1 MEPRRTGA
9 PATRASAHSATLRE
23 MVSSERADSFGP
35 KRFAALAALQIGA
48 LAVVLA
54 STPFKPFELDRFF
67 VPKELALHVAAFACV
82 LFCLGR
88 LRTLALDRVD
98 VFLVAFGLLSLVSAV
113 LASNRWLSMRSVAIT
128 ISGLAVFWCARS
140 LAASGLKRPLMAV
153 IVLATVVGAASSLA
167 QAYGLE
173 SDYFTLSRA
182 PGGTFGNRNFVAH
195 VSAIGVPILIWYAVT
210 ARRAIAVFLCAIGG
224 AILAAAL
231 VLSRS
236 RAAWLALLVVAVLL
250 AIPVWRAAR
259 RVPHANAGRR
269 LIIIGIVAAAG
280 VVSSLVLPNHLNWK
294 SDSPYL
300 DSVRGV
306 VAYNSGS
313 GRGRIIQ
320 YRNTLRMVE
329 AHPVL
334 GVGPGNWPVHYPR
347 YAARNDPS
355 LTRDDNVTANPWPS
369 SDWVAL
375 IAERGLITVIA
386 LLLAFAGIIVNA
398 FQLTRGSTA
407 NNPDARD
414 PFLPVAV
421 TATVLISIAVGFF
434 DAVLILAAPA
444 FIVWASLG
452 ALGATG
458 RTRSEWT
465 PPTASR
471 TRWSLALVIPLFLF
485 ALRSAGMTAAMQAF
499 GDGDRLGS
507 VQQAAALDPGS
518 YRIQLRLAVLAMNRR
533 GCGLAR
539 PHALRAEAMLPLAGA
554 PRSVLRR
561 CGT

>member
-1 MEPRRTGA
+1 
-9 PATRASAHSATLRE
+9 
-23 MVSSERADSFGP
+23 MVSQERANSSGP
-35 KRFAALAALQIGA
+35 KRFVALGALQAGA

-54 STPFKPFELDRFF
+54 ATPFKPFELDRFF
-67 VPKELALHVAAFACV
+67 VPKELALHVAAFVCV

-88 LRTLALDRVD
+88 LRTVTLDRVD
-98 VFLVAFGLLSLVSAV
+98 FFLVTFGVLSVVSAI

-153 IVLATVVGAASSLA
+153 IILATVLGAASSLA
-167 QAYGLE
+167 QAYGVD

-195 VSAIGVPILIWYAVT
+195 VSAIGVPLLVWYAVT
-210 ARRAIAVFLCAIGG
+210 ARRTIAVFLCAIGG

-236 RAAWLALLVVAVLL
+236 RAAWLALLVVTILL
-250 AIPVWRAAR
+250 AIPVWRAAL
-259 RVPHANAGRR
+259 RVPHADAGRR
-269 LIIIGIVAAAG
+269 LIFLGILGAVG
-280 VVSSLVLPNHLNWK
+280 VVLSLVLPNRLNWK

-320 YRNTLRMVE
+320 YRNTLHMVE
-329 AHPVL
+329 AYPIL
-334 GVGPGNWPVHYPR
+334 GVGPGNWPVHYPKF
-347 YAARNDPS
+347 AARNDPS

-375 IAERGLITVIA
+375 IAERGVITVIA
-386 LLLAFAGIIVNA
+386 LLLAFVGIIINA

-421 TATVLISIAVGFF
+421 TATVLIAIAVGFF
-434 DAVLILAAPA
+434 DAVLILAAPT

-465 PPTASR
+465 PAAVAR
-471 TRWSLALVIPLFLF
+471 TRWSLLLVVPLFLF
-485 ALRSAGMTAAMQAF
+485 ALRSAGMTVAMQAF
-499 GDGDRLGS
+499 GTGDRLGS
-507 VQQAAALDPGS
+507 VEQAAILDPGS
-518 YRIQLRLAVLAMNRR
+518 YRIQMRLALLALNRR
-533 GCGLAR
+533 GCVLAR
-539 PHALRAEAMLPLAGA
+539 PHALRAEGMLPEAGA
-554 PRSVLRR
+554 PRSILRH
-561 CGT
+561 CGG